1 MINIVMESEKEEGWP
16 SLHGD
21 GVFCLLAKALVNKV
35 ENLGSSLVG
44 VVSGRVGDILSLLL

>member
-1 MINIVMESEKEEGWP
+1 MESEKEEGWP